1 MKKIKDILSMWVL
14 AVFMLMFIWIAGYLI
29 LAVAIAAT
37 LVYVPLIA
45 LHTVISFIGER
56 KK

>member
-1 MKKIKDILSMWVL
+1 MKKVQDILATMIM